1 MENNDIVERLRLYA
15 NASIIDGGLASV
27 FRAYLNIA
35 ADEIERLRRG
45 GCARDQR
52 TTQFCAEAVALQELI
67 EQLRRERDE
76 LCEALREISQMK
88 DEPYSAEF
96 AVDTLHH
103 VRLVRKA

>member
-1 MENNDIVERLRLYA
+1 MENNDDDMIERFRMYSTRFKQASVSGEVYTETLEYIIRLRK
-15 NASIIDGGLASV
+15 
-27 FRAYLNIA
+27 
-35 ADEIERLRRG
+35 
-45 GCARDQR
+45 
-52 TTQFCAEAVALQELI
+52 
-67 EQLRRERDE
+67 ERDE